1 MTKEKTNLIDKLYT
15 LRAGVS
21 LVAEQAEIIDD
32 YKNAGKK
39 RICELENEINASKE
53 NIESHKSSFAK
64 KCEGYEKEKSDFN
77 KTIKNGENLVKP
89 KKITMKTCVI
99 ICISIWLPLAL
110 TLVLGLMD
118 IMSTGELI
126 GVIIGCVLLL
136 GLLILFCKFIMLSVI
151 NGDYEKSFLEYERK
165 RAEYEQN
172 CKKEPIINA
181 EINEKIN
188 ISRDEMNKSIEKENQ
203 KIKVL
208 TASMD
213 EIREKTECKIQ
224 EYKIEGKKIYESL
237 IEQFNNILDIRD
249 WESIDFIIYLLETGR
264 AETVKEALQQ
274 LDFHRQTDKI
284 ADVVNNASKAICEN
298 ISFTAKRAEE
308 TISSCAS
315 RISTQLDGI
324 NGRLNGISIFSAMQS
339 LLLLKS
345 TLTSTELLKRVRVV
359 LR

>member
-15 LRAGVS
+15 LRAGIS
-21 LVAEQAEIIDD
+21 LMAEQAEIIDD
-32 YKNAGKK
+32 TKNAGKK

-53 NIESHKSSFAK
+53 NIEAHKREFAK
-64 KCEGYEKEKSDFN
+64 KCENYEKEKSDCN
-77 KTIKNGENLVKP
+77 KAIKNGENLVKP
-89 KKITMKTCVI
+89 KKLTMKTCII

-110 TLVLGLMD
+110 ALVLGLMN

-151 NGDYEKSFLEYERK
+151 NGDYEKSLLEYERK
-165 RAEYEQN
+165 MAEYEQN

-181 EINEKIN
+181 QINEKIN

-203 KIKVL
+203 KIKDL
-208 TASMD
+208 TASID

-224 EYKIEGKKIYESL
+224 EYKIEGEKIYESL
-237 IEQFNNILDIRD
+237 VEQFNDTLDIRD
-249 WESIDFIIYLLETGR
+249 WESLDFIIYLLETGR
-264 AETVKEALQQ
+264 AEAVKEALQQ

-284 ADVVNNASKAICEN
+284 ADAVNNVSKAICEN
-298 ISFTAKRAEE
+298 ISFTAKRVEK
-308 TISSCAS
+308 TISICAS
-315 RISTQLDGI
+315 KISTQLEGI
-324 NGRLNGISIFSAMQS
+324 SGRLQGISIFSAMQG

-345 TLTSTELLKRVRVV
+345 TLTSSELLRRARVI
-359 LR
+359 LK